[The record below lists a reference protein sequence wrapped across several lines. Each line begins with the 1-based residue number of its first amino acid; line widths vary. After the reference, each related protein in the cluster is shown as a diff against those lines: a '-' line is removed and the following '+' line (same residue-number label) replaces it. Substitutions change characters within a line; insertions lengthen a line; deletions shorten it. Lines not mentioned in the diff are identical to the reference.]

1 MCCRADV
8 SRLNRKDADIS
19 KLKAKDERIASI
31 AAKQA
36 AAEMEALAYKLYA
49 AKDKKPAHPA
59 THDDHVAHMQ
69 GKPKPILNSKKPKE
83 DQVALETLKQP
94 AQLLL
99 QVQDQSKQPLQ
110 AASVQQPQYPITQ
123 QQLMELE
130 NAYQQPQQTSTQTM
144 LQQDQYVNQQ
154 QQSVQKPSMENI
166 GAQYNSQTIQPQILA
181 NLYSQNQTAIS
192 DLQQG
197 LSQQNFHS
205 SQTQQLSG
213 AQSNEVN
220 TGNVATSQPQQI
232 DRDLQAASQHL
243 PPGQIIQLPD
253 FVIGNENE
261 NSLPKTE
268 GLGSAQSSALSVTP
282 SSNPMQNVYIYGSNQ
297 ALSSHPVQAAS
308 AGQQIDNFERHSSKL
323 EQQTRDLNQ
332 PSGNFDQ
339 LQTDHLQPQINS
351 FQNEASNT
359 QQQAESFKHEPSSI
373 QHQTGNPPEEASSFQ
388 DQSVTSRGEQID
400 SPQQVMAN
408 VAKQQDSRQLDISN
422 AAQQINDQTSQT
434 ISMEQLHHQSKEGQS
449 FLPQDPPSL
458 LTLQQQ
464 ENLGQNNNGLV
475 KHLLSHEDK
484 QNNLESKKHTY
495 LLPAFINKPLVT
507 KIGCSDLCQSKCL
520 PFCSNYCCGIA
531 DRRDTIMKRKKQ

>member
-8 SRLNRKDADIS
+8 SRLNSKDADIS
-19 KLKAKDERIASI
+19 LKAKDERIASI

-59 THDDHVAHMQ
+59 THDDHVAHLQ

-99 QVQDQSKQPLQ
+99 QEQDQSKQPLQ
-110 AASVQQPQYPITQ
+110 SASVHQPHHPITQ

-130 NAYQQPQQTSTQTM
+130 NPYQQPQQTATQTM

-154 QQSVQKPSMENI
+154 QQQSVRIPNTENI
-166 GAQYNSQTIQPQILA
+166 GAQYSSQTIQPQIPA
-181 NLYSQNQTAIS
+181 NFYSQNQTAIS

-197 LSQQNFHS
+197 FPQQNFHS
-205 SQTQQLSG
+205 LQTQQLTG

-243 PPGQIIQLPD
+243 PPGQTIQLPD

-268 GLGSAQSSALSVTP
+268 SLGSVQSSSGSFTS
-282 SSNPMQNVYIYGSNQ
+282 SSNPMQNVYNYGSNQ

-308 AGQQIDNFERHSSKL
+308 AGQQIDNFEQHSGKL

-332 PSGNFDQ
+332 PSGNLDQ
-339 LQTDHLQPQINS
+339 PQTDHLQPQINS

-359 QQQAESFKHEPSSI
+359 QQQAENFKHDPSFI
-373 QHQTGNPPEEASSFQ
+373 QHQTGNPPQQMSSFQ
-388 DQSVTSRGEQID
+388 DQSVMSRGEQIAI
-400 SPQQVMAN
+400 PQQVMENA
-408 VAKQQDSRQLDISN
+408 AKQQESRQLDISN
-422 AAQQINDQTSQT
+422 NAQQISDQTSQT
-434 ISMEQLHHQSKEGQS
+434 INMEQLHHQSKEGQS

-458 LTLQQQ
+458 LALQQQ

-484 QNNLESKKHTY
+484 QNKLESKKHTY

-507 KIGCSDLCQSKCL
+507 KIGCNDLCQSKCL

-531 DRRDTIMKRKKQ
+531 DRRDAIIKQQKQ